1 MKEGQFRNFEAISLY
16 CPYCRRAMPVKK
28 KLLIV
33 LPEGEKYDYVCQ
45 GCGNPVGSKLEK
57 EQRILEPK

>member
-1 MKEGQFRNFEAISLY
+1 MERGQFGSFEAVSLF
-16 CPYCRRAMPVKK
+16 CPHCRRAMPVVK

-45 GCGNPVGSKLEK
+45 GCGNPVGSKVEK
-57 EQRILEPK
+57 ESRILLPK